1 MTSEEFVSTK
11 LMTGTDWMSEDLKT
25 AAAAAKV
32 VDAPV

>member
-11 LMTGTDWMSEDLKT
+11 LMTGTDWLNEDAKT
-25 AAAAAKV
+25 AAAAAQV